1 MDGDSSCL
9 RGSSD
14 DVTGGG
20 EMTALNTIENR
31 GGHLGG
37 VRGYWRRGDAPKPIC
52 KSRIQSSIFLKFGI
66 GEIKSNP
73 FSCTLHCA
81 PF

>member
-52 KSRIQSSIFLKFGI
+52 RSRIQSSIFFKGLALAK
-66 GEIKSNP
+66 
-73 FSCTLHCA
+73 
-81 PF
+81 